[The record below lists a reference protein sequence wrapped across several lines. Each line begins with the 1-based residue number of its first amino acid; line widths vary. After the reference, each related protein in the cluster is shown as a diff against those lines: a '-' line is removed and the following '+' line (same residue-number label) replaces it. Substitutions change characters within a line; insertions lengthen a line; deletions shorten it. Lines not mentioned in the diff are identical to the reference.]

1 MAANLGVNSRPLLRR
16 RTSLSGLLQPV
27 LDVSFV
33 GVLFF
38 AIGGADGQF
47 ISLAY
52 LLFYLLLVGGM
63 ALIYDGFGIYRRHR
77 PVLIKLLDIA
87 MAWTVSFA
95 IATGVLYTLDL
106 VLMIGYSPLG
116 ELFVAGYLF
125 QATSHCLF
133 RAFITISGASKK
145 LPTLV
150 VGQGTTA
157 QSFAAT
163 LDSNPW
169 AQERVVDTLLT
180 DPESSADQVLCQI
193 EQSMAEHGL
202 RVIYL
207 IVPIEQG
214 QIAVHLYR
222 AIASRHV
229 DVHWVPDTQSLEL
242 VNPSIKEVSGSPVIS
257 FSETPLLGLQHHK
270 KIVLDRAAALLALL
284 VLSPIMLVTAG
295 LIRLTSPGPVFFKQK
310 RTGWDGRVFEIWKFR
325 SMRVDANP
333 EGQVIQTTKEDPR
346 VTRIGRFI
354 RKTSI
359 DELPQ
364 LFNVL
369 NGSMSLVGPRPHA
382 IQHDQEYS
390 ALIDSYLTR
399 HRIKPGITGLAQVRG
414 FRGETETVDLMAK
427 RVAADLEY
435 INTWSIWLDLKI
447 ILRTALTLLGSGRA
461 Y

>member
-1 MAANLGVNSRPLLRR
+1 M
-16 RTSLSGLLQPV
+16 
-27 LDVSFV
+27 
-33 GVLFF
+33 
-38 AIGGADGQF
+38 
-47 ISLAY
+47 
-52 LLFYLLLVGGM
+52 
-63 ALIYDGFGIYRRHR
+63 
-77 PVLIKLLDIA
+77 
-87 MAWTVSFA
+87 
-95 IATGVLYTLDL
+95 
-106 VLMIGYSPLG
+106 
-116 ELFVAGYLF
+116 
-125 QATSHCLF
+125 
-133 RAFITISGASKK
+133 
-145 LPTLV
+145 
-150 VGQGTTA
+150 
-157 QSFAAT
+157 
-163 LDSNPW
+163 
-169 AQERVVDTLLT
+169 
-180 DPESSADQVLCQI
+180 
-193 EQSMAEHGL
+193 
-202 RVIYL
+202 
-207 IVPIEQG
+207 
-214 QIAVHLYR
+214 
-222 AIASRHV
+222 

-242 VNPSIKEVSGSPVIS
+242 VNPSIKEVSVSPVIS

-359 DELPQ
+359 DELPAIQ
-364 LFNVL
+364 RVKRFDV
-369 NGSMSLVGPRPHA
+369 VGGPAPHA